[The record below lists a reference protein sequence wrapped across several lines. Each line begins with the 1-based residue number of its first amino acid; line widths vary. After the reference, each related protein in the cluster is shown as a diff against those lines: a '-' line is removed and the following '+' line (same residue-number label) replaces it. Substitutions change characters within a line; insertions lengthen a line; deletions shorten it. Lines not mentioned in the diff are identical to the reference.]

1 MNYNL
6 QNFKSN
12 QELIEELLREASL
25 KELSKKL
32 KVSVTTLSRYQ
43 NNIASM
49 INAPYRITSDC
60 LKEAIKYRE
69 YKRQKIEMSY
79 SKFSKICVF
88 IENSNDNLRSAK
100 ILLSKTYLDKHSASL
115 AEISKQTHI
124 AYSTLK
130 SYQAKRIDLAD
141 ASWKRV
147 QDLAFCKKALDL
159 SDLVSKT
166 LIEKMLKNKQEI

>member
-12 QELIEELLREASL
+12 QELIEELLRETSL
-25 KELSKKL
+25 RELAKKL
-32 KVSVTTLSRYQ
+32 KISVTTLNRYQ
-43 NNIASM
+43 NDIASM

-60 LKEAIKYRE
+60 LKEAIKYHE
-69 YKRQKIEMSY
+69 YKKQKIKMNY
-79 SKFSKICVF
+79 SEFSKICVF
-88 IENSNDNLRSAK
+88 IENSNDNLYSAK
-100 ILLSKTYLDKHSASL
+100 ILLTKTYLNNHSASL
-115 AEISKQTHI
+115 TEISKKTHI

-147 QDLAFCKKALDL
+147 QDLAFYKKALDL
-159 SDLVSKT
+159 ADLFSKT